1 MTQSGQTKKPTSK
14 VETKPEVIEEPPKG
28 ASKTKLALLLEELKE
43 KKPTTYEQYKKAIEQ
58 KKPAWVY
65 PDLTVRIG

>member
-1 MTQSGQTKKPTSK
+1 MTHSGQPKKSQALQQEK
-14 VETKPEVIEEPPKG
+14 VESKPAV
-28 ASKTKLALLLEELKE
+28 
-43 KKPTTYEQYKKAIEQ
+43 YEQYKKAIEA